1 MNFASIHFSLSIS
14 FQLRGGLGIR
24 SLQKSSFWS
33 GEQSFEPEES
43 KFKELPQGLHQPFGG
58 TNSPSSCMCLWLQ
71 PQCQE
76 NSGSWEEGGQS
87 CPLCWEGLWWQVLQ
101 LLSVSITPSSGY
113 YASFQTVYSS
123 LPVPHFQ
130 YILKISSR
138 KTTQSTMITMPPSAL
153 VVPLQLKAGNSL
165 VRYLCVF
172 ITWAYLFNK

>member
-1 MNFASIHFSLSIS
+1 MDWVIWSL
-14 FQLRGGLGIR
+14 RN
-24 SLQKSSFWS
+24 SSFWS
-33 GEQSFEPEES
+33 GEQPFEPEES
-43 KFKELPQGLHQPFGG
+43 KFKELAQGLHQPPGG

-71 PQCQE
+71 PQRQE

-87 CPLCWEGLWWQVLQ
+87 CPLCHEGLLWQVLQ
-101 LLSVSITPSSGY
+101 LLSVAITPSSDY
-113 YASFQTVYSS
+113 DASFQTIYLS

-138 KTTQSTMITMPPSAL
+138 KTTQSTTITLPTSAL

-172 ITWAYLFNK
+172 ITWAYLFEW